1 MKTGKAMGRLRRAA
15 RLAPL
20 FLLLLVAAAWWWW
33 GSIAETLGLGCHNV
47 PWRQYCVDGD
57 VGAMGWS
64 PDGRK
69 LAVSLGYDVEVL
81 VLDLKS
87 GRTLWH
93 LPKVVFGPHS
103 IAFTHDGKYV
113 VTATA
118 DAERAFAG
126 AALDLL
132 DAETGRRVREV
143 PGIYPH
149 QSAQVNIG
157 EKFAVS
163 PDGKFLAVTSYHDLG
178 RPATVYSTE
187 TWQEVRRV
195 SHGIDLFET
204 LAISPDGRNLAL
216 GDAGGNIDIFDL
228 ASGTL
233 ERVIDGHD
241 LIKCLAF
248 SPDGRFIVSGAS
260 VAHMD
265 RPHNDPLVIWRV
277 GDGAKIISHG
287 ATTDSITDV
296 VWSSDGKHI
305 AWSAMDDSVHLWD
318 QSAPQEPVN
327 IADPH
332 TQNWSVAFSPDGRY
346 LAIGEHH
353 RIVMRQIGQ

>member
-178 RPATVYSTE
+178 E
-187 TWQEVRRV
+187 TGDGLF
-195 SHGIDLFET
+195 HGDL
-204 LAISPDGRNLAL
+204 
-216 GDAGGNIDIFDL
+216 AGGCAGSPTASIYLKRLRSARTAATWRSAMRAETSIF
-228 ASGTL
+228 
-233 ERVIDGHD
+233 
-241 LIKCLAF
+241 
-248 SPDGRFIVSGAS
+248 
-260 VAHMD
+260 
-265 RPHNDPLVIWRV
+265 
-277 GDGAKIISHG
+277 
-287 ATTDSITDV
+287 SILRAE
-296 VWSSDGKHI
+296 H
-305 AWSAMDDSVHLWD
+305 WSA
-318 QSAPQEPVN
+318 
-327 IADPH
+327 
-332 TQNWSVAFSPDGRY
+332 
-346 LAIGEHH
+346 
-353 RIVMRQIGQ
+353 